1 MNKQIRKTAVCLTI
15 LFLLAGGLYAEPK
28 HSPPGAD
35 AVPDLYSAA
44 LSADGFSTTQGGA
57 PVSALNPAQ
66 GGDANRMIFDASYM
80 AITKLLPGQE
90 DFKDGGYMQAI
101 SVGALFPTKG
111 GVFGASLRFIGGF
124 NDDYQFAYFPIV
136 PTFGGNIFAAKE
148 LYPGMSLGLGLNFG
162 LGKDKYTDEDANT
175 ISGDIGFRYNTGNLG
190 PFQNFTISVVL
201 RSLGL
206 SYFPT
211 SLTPVGGI
219 ALDLIHVKG
228 KENQKDPFVL
238 ALATDLIF
246 PLGSLFYKDDGFE
259 GPHANL
265 IVKTG
270 LKFTIA
276 EMINLNISWPGGSG
290 LNVYELTREK
300 DQRVAFPAIPA
311 IGLGVKIMLPSTGER
326 IAGGRLPSDG
336 DLLISTGF
344 KPLYEGVTAVGG
356 GVSWYV
362 GVADTKPPVI
372 DLNYPDTVYFSPNHD
387 GKADT
392 LEIPVSITDQSY
404 VVSWSVEIKDEAG
417 NVVRVIENKEQ
428 RFESFN
434 MKEFF
439 TRIVTSKKQIDIPSE
454 ITWDGNRSTG
464 DLAPDGTYT
473 FTISAT
479 DDSGN
484 KAVTSAYKT
493 VIKNKVPEITINPI
507 PDAQRIFD
515 PKGSSTA
522 PGQSSGNKTVT
533 FTPRGSVE
541 DAWESG
547 IYNAAGQKIK
557 TFEPQNGAPRPVT
570 WDGRSDSGQIAS
582 DGVYSFRM
590 GTTDKAQNSASAEL
604 TNVILDSREAGA
616 FLTTSVSAIA
626 PAKNQATNIVNFNI
640 RLSLTDGIDNWKLEL
655 KDESGKA
662 QRAFSG
668 KSPVPAVQGWNGLD
682 ESGNINEGYFT
693 PELTVNYTRGDVVKA
708 SASPVLVDVS
718 GPVLTVATTPE
729 YFSPDNDGEN
739 DELFIG
745 LTTKD
750 ASPIATWTFEIRTP
764 VESGTTQV
772 FRKIEGRGIPASR
785 IIWDGKSDKGELVQ
799 SAMYYPY
806 KFTAIDALGNT
817 NSTEGKIG
825 IDVLV
830 IREGDRLKIQ
840 IPSIQ
845 FRPNFADF
853 EGLPKDV
860 VDNNMRIIRRIAQI
874 LNQFRDYKVQVEGH
888 ANPTQPAGAAR
899 DREEP
904 TLQRISESRAKAI
917 VDLLA
922 RNGVARNRLT
932 ATGAGSTKT
941 VVPFEDRDNW
951 WKNRRVEFYLIK

>member
-1 MNKQIRKTAVCLTI
+1 MSKQIRKTAVFFAV
-15 LFLLAGGLYAEPK
+15 LFLLAGGIYADPD
-28 HSPPGAD
+28 HSPFGAD

-44 LSADGFSTTQGGA
+44 LTADGFSTAQGGA

-66 GGDANRMIFDASYM
+66 GADANRMIFDASYL
-80 AITKLLPGQE
+80 AIPKLLPGKANE
-90 DFKDGGYMQAI
+90 NGYMQSF
-101 SVGALFPTKG
+101 SVGALFPTKA
-111 GVFGASLRFIGGF
+111 GVFGTSLRVIGGAEDDMF
-124 NDDYQFAYFPIV
+124 NYFPIT
-136 PTFGGNIFAAKE
+136 PTFGGNVFAAKE

-162 LGKDKYTDEDANT
+162 FGKYKSFDKDLKKEVTKDANT
-175 ISGDIGFRYNTGNLG
+175 ISGDIGFRYNIGNLG
-190 PFQNFTISVVL
+190 PLQNFTFGVVL

-211 SLTPVGGI
+211 WLTPVGGVSF
-219 ALDLIHVKG
+219 DLIHVKG

-238 ALATDLIF
+238 KFATDLEI
-246 PLGSLFYKDDGFE
+246 PSLFYPKKDYL
-259 GPHANL
+259 NV

-270 LKFTIA
+270 LKMTIA
-276 EMINLNISWPGGSG
+276 EIVNLNVSWPGGSG
-290 LNVYELTREK
+290 LNLWELTRKKEES
-300 DQRVAFPAIPA
+300 VAFPAIPA
-311 IGLGVKIMLPSTGER
+311 IGLGVKIMLPTTGER
-326 IAGGRLPSDG
+326 IAGGRLPGDG
-336 DLLISTGF
+336 DLLISAGL
-344 KPLYEGVTAVGG
+344 KPLYEGIAAVGG
-356 GVSWYV
+356 GVSWYA

-372 DLNYPDTVYFSPNHD
+372 DVKYSDTAYFSPNND

-392 LEIPVSITDQSY
+392 LVVPINITDQSY
-404 VVSWSVEIKDEAG
+404 IVSWSVEIKDEKG

-434 MKEFF
+434 MKDFF
-439 TRIVTSKKQIDIPSE
+439 HRITTSKKQIDIPPA
-454 ITWDGNRSTG
+454 IVWDGRRSAG

-473 FTISAT
+473 FTVTST
-479 DDSGN
+479 DELGN
-484 KAVTSAYKT
+484 KAVTSEYKT
-493 VIKNKVPEITINPI
+493 VIKNRPPEIAINPI

-515 PKGSSTA
+515 PKGSVA
-522 PGQSSGNKTVT
+522 PGQSSGNRAIT

-557 TFEPQNGAPRPVT
+557 TFESQNGAPRPIS
-570 WDGRSDSGQIAS
+570 WDGKNDSGQVAP

-590 GTTDKAQNSASAEL
+590 SATDKAQNSASAEL

-616 FLTTSVSAIA
+616 FITTSVSAIA
-626 PAKNQATNIVNFNI
+626 PAKNQTANMVNFSI
-640 RLSLTDGIDNWKLEL
+640 RLLLSDGVDNWKLEL
-655 KDESGKA
+655 KDETGSALRTFTGKA
-662 QRAFSG
+662 
-668 KSPVPAVQGWNGLD
+668 PVPSVQGWNGLD
-682 ESGNINEGYFT
+682 ESGQIREGLYT
-693 PELTVNYTRGDVVKA
+693 PELTVNYTRGDLVKA

-718 GPVLTVATTPE
+718 GPVLGVTTAPE

-745 LTTKD
+745 LSTKD
-750 ASPIATWTFEIRTP
+750 ASPIATWTFEILTP
-764 VESGTTQV
+764 VESGNSQL
-772 FRKIEGRGIPASR
+772 FRKIEGKGSPASR
-785 IIWDGKSDKGELVQ
+785 VIWDGKSDKGELVQ

-806 KFTAIDALGNT
+806 KFTATDALGNSS
-817 NSTEGKIG
+817 STDGKIG

-853 EGLPKDV
+853 EGLPKEV
-860 VDNNMRIIRRIAQI
+860 VDNNMRIIKRIAQI

-904 TLQRISESRAKAI
+904 ALQRVSELRAKAI
-917 VDLLA
+917 VELLV
-922 RNGVARNRLT
+922 RNGVARSRLT
-932 ATGAGSTKT
+932 AVGAGSSRTIAA
-941 VVPFEDRDNW
+941 FEDRDNW